1 MHQFLLQRDRRPE
14 RMDDPEIDQR
24 EHARALRGLA
34 RLNRLSMIERTVWR
48 VIQQFTQTG
57 SVRVLD
63 LAAGS
68 GDLVVALAIKARKK
82 GLPIRFAASDI
93 SAFACDQIRRRAEVR
108 GLDIEV
114 VCLDVLA
121 EEIPRGYDVVM
132 CHLFLHHLDDPNII
146 TLLGKMQNA
155 AKTAVCVTDLVR
167 SRTGY
172 LLASMA
178 SRMVTRSAVVHTDA
192 LLSVRAAMTPGELAG
207 LASRAGMAD
216 ARIRRIWPE
225 RMLLTCRV

>member
-1 MHQFLLQRDRRPE
+1 
-14 RMDDPEIDQR
+14 MDDPEIDQH

-34 RLNRLSMIERTVWR
+34 RLNRLSMIERTVWNTLGR
-48 VIQQFTQTG
+48 ITRPG
-57 SVRVLD
+57 PVRVLD

-68 GDLVVALAIKARKK
+68 GDLVVALAAKARKQ
-82 GLPIRFAASDI
+82 GFPMRFAASDI
-93 SAFACDQIRRRAEVR
+93 SAFACDQIRRRAEAR
-108 GLDIEV
+108 GLEIGV

-132 CHLFLHHLDDPNII
+132 CHLFLHHLDEPDIVS
-146 TLLGKMQNA
+146 LLEKMRNT
-155 AKTAVCVTDLVR
+155 AKTAVCITDLVR

-172 LLASMA
+172 LLASVA
-178 SRMVTRSAVVHTDA
+178 SRVVTRSAVVHTDA

-207 LASRAGMAD
+207 LASRAGMTD
-216 ARIRRIWPE
+216 ARIRRVWPE